1 VRFSA
6 RNIPEHLDPEI
17 QTAVFRITQ
26 EAITNVLRHARATTV
41 DVDLQRQ
48 DGKLRLLVRD
58 NGIGFEVES
67 ASPPMDR
74 LGLIGMKER
83 ATLAGGWTKI
93 VSSSGKGTAIELTL
107 PLTIRGERA
116 SRGEL

>member
-1 VRFSA
+1 
-6 RNIPEHLDPEI
+6 
-17 QTAVFRITQ
+17 
-26 EAITNVLRHARATTV
+26 
-41 DVDLQRQ
+41 
-48 DGKLRLLVRD
+48 
-58 NGIGFEVES
+58 
-67 ASPPMDR
+67 
-74 LGLIGMKER
+74 MKER